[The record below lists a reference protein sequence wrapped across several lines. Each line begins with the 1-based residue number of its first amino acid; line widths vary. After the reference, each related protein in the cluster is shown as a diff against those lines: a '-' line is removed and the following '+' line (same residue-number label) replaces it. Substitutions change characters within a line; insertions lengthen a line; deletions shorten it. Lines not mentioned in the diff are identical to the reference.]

1 MAHQD
6 GADKGASGIAR
17 VGKRKWGYDPDQVDA
32 FLDRAHALYESED
45 AHLTQQDIQ
54 NVSFDLSKGGYDIT
68 QVDAALSRLEQAV
81 VDKQTTREITEHGRV
96 AWKAQTEE
104 LYRQVCE
111 HADRGTGERFA
122 RGHDRRPSYDRKQVD
137 RLIDQIVDKAAAG
150 LGVDGV
156 SEQDVRKLADL
167 NSGAV
172 SNVVFTQRKGKNGY
186 DERQVDYYLNSCV
199 QLLSRLESFARV
211 SDYVGGGH
219 ESGGSRRSSGARSAS
234 DAGVTP
240 LFGADNAYAHAPSP
254 ARQEAEPQSFA
265 PANESFHA
273 LHEAEEALFSSQT
286 ADEPSVAADA
296 QSVPPSF
303 APAGMSGTVVS
314 APASALPSAF
324 SAGASAPEPQSS
336 LAALSQRT
344 GRSVSSSNVSA
355 DHAAAPA
362 PAPEI
367 PSPAIPAV
375 PASFAPSYAA
385 VSDQPAAVA
394 EPQAPER
401 VAKSVKV
408 SAEPVAAA
416 PTVAPSAP
424 APMPV
429 FDQPVASDAH
439 TDASVEA
446 LPSFAPS
453 SSPSANVPVHVVDDA
468 AQTQSD
474 DSHKSSSD
482 DLFSSMYLSPESK
495 LDFDIPDLSFPTL
508 NTGEFYSGL
517 SGFGKDND

>member
-273 LHEAEEALFSSQT
+273 LHEAEEALFSSACPVRSYPRPPQRFRPRSRT
-286 ADEPSVAADA
+286 EP
-296 QSVPPSF
+296 PPRSRSRRWRRCPG
-303 APAGMSGTVVS
+303 APA
-314 APASALPSAF
+314 
-324 SAGASAPEPQSS
+324 
-336 LAALSQRT
+336 
-344 GRSVSSSNVSA
+344 
-355 DHAAAPA
+355 
-362 PAPEI
+362 
-367 PSPAIPAV
+367 
-375 PASFAPSYAA
+375 
-385 VSDQPAAVA
+385 
-394 EPQAPER
+394 
-401 VAKSVKV
+401 
-408 SAEPVAAA
+408 
-416 PTVAPSAP
+416 
-424 APMPV
+424 
-429 FDQPVASDAH
+429 
-439 TDASVEA
+439 EA
-446 LPSFAPS
+446 
-453 SSPSANVPVHVVDDA
+453 
-468 AQTQSD
+468 
-474 DSHKSSSD
+474 
-482 DLFSSMYLSPESK
+482 
-495 LDFDIPDLSFPTL
+495 
-508 NTGEFYSGL
+508 
-517 SGFGKDND
+517 